1 MLWLSNS
8 KLGQDAKLGSI
19 FELKDN
25 KLGIKIHKYI
35 GCGDEL
41 YLSCKVLR
49 IDMMDLGTED
59 FNKAVKTAK
68 DIVYKEV
75 NKILEEARKFYFD
88 ENENEFIR

>member
-1 MLWLSNS
+1 MLWKSNS
-8 KLGQDAKLGSI
+8 RYGEDANLGSI

-35 GCGDEL
+35 GCGDKL

-59 FNKAVKTAK
+59 FDKAVKTAK

-88 ENENEFIR
+88 ESENEFIR

>member
-1 MLWLSNS
+1 MIWKSNARHNQS
-8 KLGQDAKLGSI
+8 KKIGSI